1 MTTFLYVLEQTA
13 LYMIVML
20 DIVFF
25 LAKVQHKYCYLWL
38 DSGKKIFISGPCTRM
53 AMQFPL
59 FQLFMSSVMKKN

>member
-25 LAKVQHKYCYLWL
+25 
-38 DSGKKIFISGPCTRM
+38 F
-53 AMQFPL
+53 
-59 FQLFMSSVMKKN
+59 